1 MKMPDT
7 GMEDSGCNCG
17 IEDLGCRCGIEH
29 LGGTWRL
36 RIQM

>member
-17 IEDLGCRCGIEH
+17 IEDLGCRCEIEH